1 MVRVLTVGYGVL
13 CYLVFLVV
21 FGYLVGFLGGFPVPR
36 TVDDGIGAPLGQAI
50 AVNLVLIGLFA
61 AQHTIM
67 ARPAFKRWWTRF
79 APAAVER
86 STYVLASSL
95 LLALLF
101 WQWRTIADI
110 VWDVTWGPGRIALQ
124 ALFWAGWLIV
134 LGSTFMIDHFDLFG
148 LRQVYLAW
156 RQRAYSHV
164 PFRTTMFYRFVRHPI
179 MAGFII
185 AFWATPTMTVGHLLF
200 AAATTGYI
208 LVGVRVEERDLVAA
222 LGNSYRDYQRRVPR
236 LIPGTHGGPSG
247 GGRET
252 VVRGT
257 TPGHV

>member
-86 STYVLASSL
+86 STYVSASSI

-101 WQWRTIADI
+101 WQWRAIEGVVWQASGALAVALEIGYFLGLGIVFVATIN
-110 VWDVTWGPGRIALQ
+110 
-124 ALFWAGWLIV
+124 
-134 LGSTFMIDHFDLFG
+134 IDHFALFG
-148 LRQVYLAW
+148 LRQVTDAF
-156 RQRAYSHV
+156 RGRSPKDI
-164 PFRTTMFYRFVRHPI
+164 PFHKPGLYRFVRHPI
-179 MAGFII
+179 MVGFLI
-185 AFWATPTMTVGHLLF
+185 AFWCVPSMSVGHLLF
-200 AAATTGYI
+200 SATASAYI
-208 LVGVRVEERDLVAA
+208 FVAVHFLEERDLLKVFPTEYSAYMNEVGSFLPMKPLLARAPIAEAA
-222 LGNSYRDYQRRVPR
+222 AR
-236 LIPGTHGGPSG
+236 
-247 GGRET
+247 
-252 VVRGT
+252 
-257 TPGHV
+257 